1 MKSTQNNVFLTFPY
15 FVVKPENWLEFLPA
29 LSLSPYPI
37 HERRFS
43 RKGIGISG
51 IGINNIDI
59 SRKLD
64 LTEVHRRL
72 RGDLSSKKDA
82 AKVPWEMQFHDV
94 KEGSTGFDANH
105 PLNGRPAILEQF
117 ARTIQPM
124 KNSIGEII
132 SARFP
137 RIILRGIES
146 LDNSPRWWFLRSR
159 GALQNGKRAD
169 RFQGNF
175 ISVLVLSSLVSLPST
190 PFNQDFFFGEGVE
203 LE

>member
-1 MKSTQNNVFLTFPY
+1 MSFWHSHISLQSPKIGWNSCQLSFSLSLF
-15 FVVKPENWLEFLPA
+15 
-29 LSLSPYPI
+29 LSLSFCSI
-37 HERRFS
+37 HERHFS
-43 RKGIGISG
+43 RKAG

-105 PLNGRPAILEQF
+105 PLNGRLAILEQF
-117 ARTIQPM
+117 ARTIEPM

-175 ISVLVLSSLVSLPST
+175 ISALVLSSLVSLPST
-190 PFNQDFFFGEGVE
+190 PFNQDFWGGGLE
-203 LE
+203 LK